1 MISELGLAAAEP
13 AHAPQPSAVA
23 PAPELAGGAPVLLE
37 LGVVLSPPA
46 CRAAGPREVEVA
58 SVRLSSPTL
67 DIEPISHAFGMR
79 PYTPGRI
86 SSRTSSPLLR
96 PQSQGQ
102 RSPLS
107 RSGRYPIGEAAR
119 DAHQEKGRSQRSQE
133 LRESSGG
140 RPPAGILVL
149 DTQLVTPSAQ
159 ANDSS
164 CRPEE
169 GTAAGAA
176 LLHAPAAYPIA
187 LQSSAPSPGAQLKAR
202 WDPRAERVAAGLAV
216 DGVKPAVLVAG
227 LKPSPVL
234 LSRGPG
240 GCSPLASSTNCGFTD
255 VCCHARLRT
264 RSGLELAMWQRGLEQ
279 EERTQLAHRQA
290 QESAGI
296 KFRSEQAGQS
306 RKLYSKMTED
316 VFNSHKREKDRAREA
331 SARAAAQRD
340 IERAARTKVVHDR
353 VVAQAQQAAATA
365 AKAKAEA
372 ATSPRVHFRPSQP
385 SGAALAVSPP
395 QARLGTNKQM
405 RPTVMLSGC
414 APLAKLGGASV
425 SPKAAAGRSKP
436 KLSNL
441 PKNSPVLLRA
451 KREQE
456 QRAAAVRREIMFFAK
471 LREEEQ
477 RLSSRKRDEVP
488 LLEQLKI
495 ARGSEAMQSTLTKK
509 WANYITKEESWQ
521 ERAAA
526 GMLDGW

>member
-1 MISELGLAAAEP
+1 MFSKDDAAT
-13 AHAPQPSAVA
+13 
-23 PAPELAGGAPVLLE
+23 
-37 LGVVLSPPA
+37 A
-46 CRAAGPREVEVA
+46 CRAASPREVEVA
-58 SVRLSSPTL
+58 SVRLSSPKL
-67 DIEPISHAFGMR
+67 DIEPISLAFEMR
-79 PYTPGRI
+79 RYTPGRI

-96 PQSQGQ
+96 PQSQDQ

-119 DAHQEKGRSQRSQE
+119 DA
-133 LRESSGG
+133 
-140 RPPAGILVL
+140 VL
-149 DTQLVTPSAQ
+149 MLGTQVTPSAQ

-176 LLHAPAAYPIA
+176 LLHVPAAYPIA
-187 LQSSAPSPGAQLKAR
+187 LQNSAPSPEAQLKTR

-216 DGVKPAVLVAG
+216 DGAKPAVLVAG

-290 QESAGI
+290 QESAGV
-296 KFRSEQAGQS
+296 KLRSEQAGQS

-316 VFNSHKREKDRAREA
+316 VFNSHKREKDRARKA

-340 IERAARTKVVHDR
+340 IERAARTKAVHDR
-353 VVAQAQQAAATA
+353 VAAQAQQAAAMAAA
-365 AKAKAEA
+365 AKAEAEA

-385 SGAALAVSPP
+385 SGAALADAPR
-395 QARLGTNKQM
+395 QARLGTNTEM
-405 RPTVMLSGC
+405 RPTVMLSGH

-425 SPKAAAGRSKP
+425 SPKAAVGRSKP

-477 RLSSRKRDEVP
+477 RLSSRERNEVP

-495 ARGSEAMQSTLTKK
+495 ARGSEATQSTLTKK

-526 GMLDGW
+526 GILDGW